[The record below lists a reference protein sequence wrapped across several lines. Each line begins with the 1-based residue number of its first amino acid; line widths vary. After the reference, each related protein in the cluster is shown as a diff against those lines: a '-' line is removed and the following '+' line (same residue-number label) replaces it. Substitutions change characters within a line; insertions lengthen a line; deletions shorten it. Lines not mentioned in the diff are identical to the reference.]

1 MADKQPAPQAP
12 AGLQP
17 IPALGGSVEEAQT
30 ALLSL
35 LEPEEEKPKKA
46 EEATPTE
53 DVEST
58 EETQDES
65 LEEEP
70 AEEEEAEPEEEEA
83 EEESEEPEEEEQP
96 KEELYTVRVDG
107 EDVEVTLDELSKGYS
122 RQQDYTKKTQEIAE
136 YRRHFEDAVQQY
148 DQEIAETQT
157 TRQQYVNALSQMVQ
171 MEYAGLQQ
179 FDNIDWERLKV
190 EDQDQYLLKRD
201 EYRDVQGRMQQ
212 TQAQLQQEQATQ
224 QQDYEATVQRTLQE
238 EYGKLVNILPQW
250 ENQKFRRKVSNELRD
265 FALSKG
271 FSNEEVAQLVDHR
284 SILILLEAKAFEE
297 GQATKK
303 EVKAKK
309 LKNKTKVIRSGT
321 PRAKESVDKAK
332 RASQMKRLRGTGHI
346 DDASALLE
354 DFIDI

>member
-1 MADKQPAPQAP
+1 MADTQTAPQAP
-12 AGLQP
+12 AGIQP
-17 IPALGGSVEEAQT
+17 PPVPDGSVTEAQE
-30 ALLSL
+30 AILSL
-35 LEPEEEKPKKA
+35 LEPEEEKPQA

-65 LEEEP
+65 LDEEP

-136 YRRHFEDAVQQY
+136 YRKHYEAAVGQY
-148 DQEIAETQT
+148 GEEIAEIQA
-157 TRQQYVNALSQMVQ
+157 TRQQYVDALANMVQ
-171 MEYAGLQQ
+171 MEYAQLQQ
-179 FDNIDWERLKV
+179 YQNVDWERLRE
-190 EDQDQYLLKRD
+190 EDQDQYLLKRE
-201 EYRDVQGRMQQ
+201 EYRDIENRMQQ
-212 TQAQLQQEQATQ
+212 TQANIQEETAKQQQEYQANFQ
-224 QQDYEATVQRTLQE
+224 HTLQE
-238 EYGKLVNILPQW
+238 EYGKLVSILPQW
-250 ENQKFRRKVSNELRD
+250 ENQKFRSKVSNELRD
-265 FALSKG
+265 FARSKG
-271 FSNEEVAQLVDHR
+271 FSNDEIAQLVDHR

-297 GQATKK
+297 GQAAKK

-309 LKNKTKVIRSGT
+309 LKNKPKVVRTGS
-321 PRAKESVDKAK
+321 PRGKESTDKVK
-332 RASQMKRLRGTGHI
+332 RTKQMKRLQGTGHI